1 MQEQKV
7 SQQAPLQQA
16 PLVWGEIAVA
26 DMARAKVFY
35 QSQFGVSFREQ
46 QMFGMEMAILE
57 TEAPQAASIALV
69 KHDMM
74 RPSSEGSIL
83 YLHLSDHLA
92 PMVERLE
99 RNGVEIALPIMAIN
113 EGECGYSCV
122 IVDSEGNRVGLW
134 APSLKG

>member
-1 MQEQKV
+1 MQEQQV
-7 SQQAPLQQA
+7 LNQTPLQQA
-16 PLVWGEIAVA
+16 PLVWGEIAVE
-26 DMARAKVFY
+26 DMARAKAFY
-35 QSQFGVSFREQ
+35 QAQFGVRFRDE

-74 RPSSEGSIL
+74 RPSGAGSIL

-92 PMVERLE
+92 PLVERLE
-99 RNGVEIALPIMAIN
+99 QNDVEIALPAMAIK
-113 EGECGYSCV
+113 EGECGYSCI